1 MKPIFNRGPTL
12 ESRLFIVVVL
22 SLGLLISDGLYGV
35 FKPLRSLL
43 TTLVSPVQYIASLP
57 AVFLDASTDRI
68 ISQEQLITE
77 NEALIQQLVILQA
90 DNQRYQS
97 LQAENEQLRKL
108 LDAPIQT
115 NLPKKVAEL
124 MAVDNNPYS
133 LQVLINKGSINGVFN
148 TQPVIDDQGV
158 VGQIVD
164 VAQTTS
170 RVLLVSDLSHAIPVR
185 ILRNNLR
192 LIANGSGDLNF
203 LNIKHVPHSADVAE
217 GDILISSGLGNVF
230 PEGYPVAVISQIKRD
245 EGRPFAMVNATPLAR
260 LDRLRYLLL
269 LGQKDIPLAPLSTTE
284 NRVTKGDLNE

>member
-12 ESRLFIVVVL
+12 ESRLLIVVVL
-22 SLGLLISDGLYGV
+22 SLGLIISDGLYGV

-108 LDAPIQT
+108 LDAPVKT

-245 EGRPFAMVNATPLAR
+245 EGRPFAMVKASPLAR

>member
-192 LIANGSGDLNF
+192 LIANGSGELN
-203 LNIKHVPHSADVAE
+203 LLSIKHVPHSADVAE
-217 GDILISSGLGNVF
+217 GDILITSGLGNVF

-245 EGRPFAMVNATPLAR
+245 EGRPFAMVKATPLAR

-269 LGQKDIPLAPLSTTE
+269 LGQQEMPLAPLNATE
-284 NRVTKGDLNE
+284 NRVIKGDINE

>member
-12 ESRLFIVVVL
+12 ESRLLIVVVL

-108 LDAPIQT
+108 LDAPVQT

-245 EGRPFAMVNATPLAR
+245 EGRPFAMVKASPLAR

>member
-43 TTLVSPVQYIASLP
+43 TTLVTPVQYIASLP

-192 LIANGSGDLNF
+192 LIANGSGELNL

-217 GDILISSGLGNVF
+217 GDILITSGLGNVF

-245 EGRPFAMVNATPLAR
+245 EGRPFAMVKATPLAR

-269 LGQKDIPLAPLSTTE
+269 LGQQEMPLAPLNATE
-284 NRVTKGDLNE
+284 NRVIKGDINE

>member
-12 ESRLFIVVVL
+12 ESRLLIVVVL
-22 SLGLLISDGLYGV
+22 SLGLIISDGLYGV

-108 LDAPIQT
+108 LDAPVQT

-245 EGRPFAMVNATPLAR
+245 EGRPFAMVKASPLAR

>member
-158 VGQIVD
+158 VG
-164 VAQTTS
+164 
-170 RVLLVSDLSHAIPVR
+170 
-185 ILRNNLR
+185 
-192 LIANGSGDLNF
+192 
-203 LNIKHVPHSADVAE
+203 
-217 GDILISSGLGNVF
+217 
-230 PEGYPVAVISQIKRD
+230 
-245 EGRPFAMVNATPLAR
+245 
-260 LDRLRYLLL
+260 DR
-269 LGQKDIPLAPLSTTE
+269 KS
-284 NRVTKGDLNE
+284 VV

>member
-12 ESRLFIVVVL
+12 ESRLLIVVVL

-77 NEALIQQLVILQA
+77 NEALIQQLVILQV

-108 LDAPIQT
+108 LDAPVQT

-230 PEGYPVAVISQIKRD
+230 PEGYPVAVISHIKRD
-245 EGRPFAMVNATPLAR
+245 EGRPFAMVKATPLAR

>member
-148 TQPVIDDQGV
+148 TQPVMM
-158 VGQIVD
+158 
-164 VAQTTS
+164 TK
-170 RVLLVSDLSHAIPVR
+170 VSWAKLSMLH
-185 ILRNNLR
+185 
-192 LIANGSGDLNF
+192 
-203 LNIKHVPHSADVAE
+203 
-217 GDILISSGLGNVF
+217 
-230 PEGYPVAVISQIKRD
+230 KR
-245 EGRPFAMVNATPLAR
+245 PLAYYWFLIYR
-260 LDRLRYLLL
+260 MPFLCVSYV
-269 LGQKDIPLAPLSTTE
+269 IIYALSQTAVV
-284 NRVTKGDLNE
+284 N

>member
-12 ESRLFIVVVL
+12 ESRLLIVVVL

-230 PEGYPVAVISQIKRD
+230 PEGYPVAVISHIKRD
-245 EGRPFAMVNATPLAR
+245 EGRPFAMVKATPLAR

-269 LGQKDIPLAPLSTTE
+269 LGQQEMPLAPLSATE
-284 NRVTKGDLNE
+284 NRVIKGDLNE

>member
-12 ESRLFIVVVL
+12 ESRLLIVVVL
-22 SLGLLISDGLYGV
+22 SLGLIISDGLYGV

-108 LDAPIQT
+108 LDAPVKT

-245 EGRPFAMVNATPLAR
+245 EGRPFAMVKATPLAR

-269 LGQKDIPLAPLSTTE
+269 LGQQEMPLAPLSATE
-284 NRVTKGDLNE
+284 NRVIKGDLNE